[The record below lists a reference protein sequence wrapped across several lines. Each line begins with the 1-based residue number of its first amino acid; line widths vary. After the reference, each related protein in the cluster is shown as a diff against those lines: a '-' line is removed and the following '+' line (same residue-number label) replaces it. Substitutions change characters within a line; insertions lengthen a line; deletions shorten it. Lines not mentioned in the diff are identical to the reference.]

1 MSKNRSQNILLAEI
15 MIAVLFFALCSTVI
29 LEVFVA
35 AKEYRAKAE
44 MQSEALVVMRDVA
57 ERIYAADEM
66 EDLLTEAGFQLEA
79 DEWVR
84 EETGYELKIAAEEK
98 MTSAGVIRS
107 ARVGLWMD
115 DCLTAELPVERYIP
129 GGVSE

>member
-35 AKEYRAKAE
+35 ARKYSDRAQAH
-44 MQSEALVVMRDVA
+44 SEALIMAQDLA
-57 ERIYAADEM
+57 ERLYVS
-66 EDLLTEAGFQLEA
+66 EDVEAVLLEEGFEKQDNVWSAEQGECSLKLTN
-79 DEWVR
+79 
-84 EETGYELKIAAEEK
+84 EEQTTAV
-98 MTSAGVIRS
+98 GVTRI
-107 ARVGLWMD
+107 VTINLWMQD
-115 DCLTAELPVERYIP
+115 KLLAELPVVRYIP